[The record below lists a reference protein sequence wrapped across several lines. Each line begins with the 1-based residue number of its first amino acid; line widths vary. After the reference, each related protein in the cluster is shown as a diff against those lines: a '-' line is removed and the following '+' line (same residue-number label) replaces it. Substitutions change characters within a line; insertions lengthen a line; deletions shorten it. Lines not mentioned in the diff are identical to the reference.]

1 MKKLYIFLS
10 CSVFTISVFAQAV
23 PVLPK
28 EWKGE
33 ISATS
38 MGVAHKTAAPNQAA
52 SGWNRYDEAR
62 TLTVLRQEGRH
73 LEFVVKY
80 PRGEIKWVGTLSKD
94 GKQIAM
100 ASPSSNFIFAL
111 SGNSLSGCG
120 TTRGN
125 NGTFDDW
132 FGKYAALCFDFTAVK

>member
-10 CSVFTISVFAQAV
+10 CSVFTISVYAQTV
-23 PVLPK
+23 PILPK

-38 MGVAHKTAAPNQAA
+38 MGVAHKTATPNQAA
-52 SGWNRYDEAR
+52 TGWNSYDEAR

-73 LEFVVKY
+73 LEFVLKN

-120 TTRGN
+120 TTRGA

>member
-1 MKKLYIFLS
+1 MKKLYSFLTF
-10 CSVFTISVFAQAV
+10 SVFSISVYAQTV
-23 PVLPK
+23 PILPK

-52 SGWNRYDEAR
+52 SGWNSFDEAR

-73 LEFVVKY
+73 LEFVIKN

-94 GKQIAM
+94 GKQITM
-100 ASPSSNFIFAL
+100 ASPSSSFIFAL